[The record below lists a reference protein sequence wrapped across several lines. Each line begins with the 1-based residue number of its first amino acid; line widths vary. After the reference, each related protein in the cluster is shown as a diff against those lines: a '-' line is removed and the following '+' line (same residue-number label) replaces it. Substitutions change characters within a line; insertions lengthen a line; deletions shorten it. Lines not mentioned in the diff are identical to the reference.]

1 MLLLSGKNHLSYNG
15 FLDDVIYEQIFLG
28 DKRSKQFNI
37 IFKSGCYC
45 LEGNGW
51 SEDG

>member
-15 FLDDVIYEQIFLG
+15 FLDDVIYKQVFLG

-37 IFKSGCYC
+37 IFKQVVIV
-45 LEGNGW
+45 
-51 SEDG
+51 